1 VSSVETA
8 VLPVRSRLTGAVLI
22 ARLRRSVLPTATAVA
37 LLAVWELASRT
48 NLVPS
53 NFVSPPTKIIVS
65 LVDIV
70 HTRNYWWNIRI
81 TLTGFAVGMFF
92 GAIVAV
98 PLGIFLGSS
107 KFAFRSARALIEFV
121 RPIPGFALLPLL
133 ILTLGLEFK
142 LKVFAVAFVCF
153 WPLLIQALYGVQDV
167 DPVARDM
174 AKAYGIGR
182 TAMFFRIVLPSS
194 LPYLATGTRL
204 AAWHGLNTAVG
215 IELLVST
222 TKGVGNE
229 INQLGLAAH
238 FSEMWAY
245 VMTAAVLGLAI
256 SASLRRLE
264 ARALYWH
271 SSQRRTVPL

>member
-1 VSSVETA
+1 V
-8 VLPVRSRLTGAVLI
+8 
-22 ARLRRSVLPTATAVA
+22 RRSVLPTATAIA
-37 LLAVWELASRT
+37 LLAVWECASRT
-48 NLVPS
+48 DILPS
-53 NFVSPPTKIIVS
+53 NFVPPPTSVIAS
-65 LVDIV
+65 LIDIA
-70 HTRNYWWNIRI
+70 HTRGYWWNIRI
-81 TLTGFAVGMFF
+81 TLTGFAAGMFF
-92 GAIVAV
+92 GAIAGV

-107 KFAFRSARALIEFV
+107 KFAFRSARALIEFI
-121 RPIPGFALLPLL
+121 RPVPGFALLPLL

-167 DPVARDM
+167 DPLARDM
-174 AKAYGIGR
+174 AKAYGLGR
-182 TAMFFRIVLPSS
+182 VAIFFRIVLPSA

-238 FSEMWAY
+238 FPEMWAY
-245 VMTAAVLGLAI
+245 VVTAAILGLVI
-256 SASLRRLE
+256 SIGLRRLE